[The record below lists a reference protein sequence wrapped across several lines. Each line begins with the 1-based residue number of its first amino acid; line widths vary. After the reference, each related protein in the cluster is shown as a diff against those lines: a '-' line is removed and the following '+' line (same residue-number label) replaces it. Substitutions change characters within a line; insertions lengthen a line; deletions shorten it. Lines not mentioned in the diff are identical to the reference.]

1 MRPPFT
7 IEQFLDVF
15 RRYNEAVLPMQAVL
29 VLVALVIAGAA
40 IHGSRRG
47 SRLALALLALLWL
60 WMAVSYHLAF
70 YTTLSALGY
79 LFAAMFVA
87 ESMLLMRLAMGG
99 RPPTLSARRD
109 LRGIIAAALVAY
121 ALAGYPLAALA
132 AGHRYP
138 TLATFGVPCPT
149 TIFTFGVLLLVAD
162 GLPRSVLIVPAAWA
176 LVGASAPLLFG
187 MWEDIGLAVAGL
199 VAIPLLLGSPGRALD
214 RALPPAPSH
223 HRLPQMARLAAV
235 GALTIA
241 GAYLLYV
248 SAAWLR
254 YDHLPRASDA
264 RAERTI
270 DRYLP
275 AYEVR
280 EVHETRV
287 AAPAGSVFASACTMD
302 LYDSRVVRALF
313 DGRELLMLRRRP
325 STHVSQPFLHE
336 MTTIGWGLLSSTAGR
351 EVVYG
356 AVTKPWEGAVRFRAI
371 PATDFADFH
380 EPGYARIVWS
390 ITVEPD
396 GPGAARVRTET
407 RVATTDAASRARFRR
422 YWAFLSPG
430 IILIRREALAL
441 VKHDAETRRSMS
453 SAAVPV
459 TMTNAA
465 P

>member
-60 WMAVSYHLAF
+60 WMAVAYHLAF

-79 LFAAMFVA
+79 LFAAMFVV
-87 ESMLLMRLAMGG
+87 ESIMLMRLATG
-99 RPPTLSARRD
+99 RHPPTLSARRD
-109 LRGIIAAALVAY
+109 VRGIVGGTLVIH
-121 ALAGYPLAALA
+121 ALAGYPLTALLV
-132 AGHRYP
+132 GHRYP
-138 TLATFGVPCPT
+138 TLPTFGVPCPT
-149 TIFTFGVLLLVAD
+149 TIFTFGVLLLVAE
-162 GLPRSVLIVPAAWA
+162 GLPRSTLIVPAAWA
-176 LVGASAPLLFG
+176 LLGTSAALLFG
-187 MWEDIGLAVAGL
+187 MWEDIALGVAGV
-199 VAIPLLLGSPGRALD
+199 VAVPLLLRIPARAFEASPSRTVI
-214 RALPPAPSH
+214 R
-223 HRLPQMARLAAV
+223 HRLRRVARVVAMGGLA
-235 GALTIA
+235 IA
-241 GAYLLYV
+241 GAYLLYA

-254 YDHLPRASDA
+254 YDHLPPASDA

-270 DRYLP
+270 DRYMP
-275 AYEVR
+275 DYEVR

-287 AAPAGSVFASACTMD
+287 AAPAASVFASACTMD

-325 STHVSQPFLHE
+325 ATHVSQPFLHE
-336 MTTIGWGLLSSTAGR
+336 MTTIGWGLLSASTGR

-356 AVTKPWEGAVRFRAI
+356 AVTKPWEGAVRFRALP
-371 PATDFADFH
+371 PAEFATFH

-396 GPGAARVRTET
+396 GPAAARVRTET
-407 RVATTDAASRARFRR
+407 RVTTTDAASRARFRR

-441 VKHDAETRRSMS
+441 VKHDAETRQSMS
-453 SAAVPV
+453 SAATPV
-459 TMTNAA
+459 TITTAA

>member
-29 VLVALVIAGAA
+29 VLVALVIVGAA
-40 IHGSRRG
+40 LPGSRRG

-60 WMAVSYHLAF
+60 WTAVAYHLAF

-79 LFAAMFVA
+79 LFAAMFVV
-87 ESMLLMRLAMGG
+87 EGLLLFRLAIG
-99 RPPTLSARRD
+99 RHPLRLSARWDVRSIV
-109 LRGIIAAALVAY
+109 GGALALY

-138 TLATFGVPCPT
+138 TLPTFGVPCPT
-149 TIFTFGVLLLVAD
+149 TIFTFGVLLLAAE
-162 GLPRSVLIVPAAWA
+162 GLPRTTLIVPAAWA
-176 LVGASAPLLFG
+176 LLGTSAAMLFG
-187 MWEDIGLAVAGL
+187 MWEDVGLAVAGV
-199 VAIPLLLGSPGRALD
+199 VAIPLLLRTPARAFESSS
-214 RALPPAPSH
+214 PPATSH
-223 HRLPQMARLAAV
+223 PRLRRAARFATGSALAV
-235 GALTIA
+235 G
-241 GAYLLYV
+241 GSYLLYV
-248 SAAWLR
+248 GAAWLR
-254 YDHLPRASDA
+254 YDHVASTSDV
-264 RAERTI
+264 RAEHTI
-270 DRYLP
+270 DRYMP
-275 AYEVR
+275 VYEVR

-287 AAPAGSVFASACTMD
+287 AAPASSVFASACTMD

-313 DGRELLMLRRRP
+313 EGRELLMLRRRP

-336 MTTIGWGLLSSTAGR
+336 MTSIGWGLLSARTGR

-356 AVTKPWEGAVRFRAI
+356 AVTRPWEGAVRFRAI
-371 PATDFADFH
+371 PATEFADFR

-396 GPGAARVRTET
+396 GPAGARVRTET
-407 RVATTDAASRARFRR
+407 RVATTDATSRARFRR

-441 VKHDAETRRSMS
+441 VKHDAETRQSMS
-453 SAAVPV
+453 ATSPV
-459 TMTNAA
+459 TMTTAA